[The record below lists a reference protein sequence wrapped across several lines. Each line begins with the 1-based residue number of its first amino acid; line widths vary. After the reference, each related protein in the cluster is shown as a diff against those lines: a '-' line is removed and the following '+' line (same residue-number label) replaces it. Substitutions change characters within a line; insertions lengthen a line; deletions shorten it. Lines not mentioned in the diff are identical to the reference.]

1 MAIDFDK
8 EQGRK
13 EYLTSK
19 LDDLLDGINDSYGKV
34 LLDELIS
41 RLEATVKDFNEEI
54 HSLTDQLKE
63 NTTLKQELLQ
73 KIITEE
79 TSPPEE
85 AKEDEPA
92 TDSSEEEAPQ
102 EMSEWERRLEALS
115 KKEK

>member
-1 MAIDFDK
+1 MSIDFDK

-34 LLDELIS
+34 LVDELIS

-54 HSLTDQLKE
+54 KSLTDQLKE
-63 NTTLKQELLQ
+63 NTSLKQEILQ

-79 TSPPEE
+79 TDPPEIQH
-85 AKEDEPA
+85 
-92 TDSSEEEAPQ
+92 TDDSESASSTEEAPS

-115 KKEK
+115 KKE